1 MTGENAHMKRDWLQ
15 LISNAAIVAGLV
27 VVIVELNQTR
37 NLAFGQ
43 MMDGEFAMIND
54 RYLAAMGESPEETL
68 YKAAFDP
75 GTLTGRDAVVLDA
88 HYNSVVWSWYL
99 VIRMMEAT
107 GIDRDWRGTVANSAR
122 STFTTEPGRR
132 WLREWAARGSWDV
145 DNPSAYGYSDVWQKI
160 EEVALSAIEE
170 SDRDWGF
177 TLEHRY
183 AAILGER

>member
-1 MTGENAHMKRDWLQ
+1 MKRDWLQ
-15 LISNAAIVAGLV
+15 LVSNAAIIAGLV

-43 MMDGEFAMIND
+43 MVDGEFAMTND
-54 RYLAAMGESPEETL
+54 RYLAAMGESPEEAL

-75 GTLTGRDAVVLDA
+75 TALTSRDAVVLDA

-99 VIRMMEAT
+99 VIRMMEVT

-132 WLREWAARGSWDV
+132 WLREWAARGSWVVND
-145 DNPSAYGYSDVWQKI
+145 PSRYYSGVWQEI

-170 SDRDWGF
+170 SDQDWGF
-177 TLEHRY
+177 RLEHRY